1 MIVQQHASN
10 ANSAIMSMRT
20 GLHVPNIHAM
30 ILTVKLAPQVQL
42 IHAIVA
48 SPPIIQ
54 LRAMSVSHAPPQ
66 CRTAMSVKMQVDL

>member
-1 MIVQQHASN
+1 
-10 ANSAIMSMRT
+10 MSMQT

-30 ILTVKLAPQVQL
+30 ILTVKLALQVQL

-66 CRTAMSVKMQVDL
+66 YRTAMSVKMQVDL